1 MACFAGGLL
10 VNPICGEPVLAALGD
25 SYKLAMATALWFA
38 LYYCPQ
44 DLVYNVSKMF
54 PVRIIMYTIKGL
66 YYPKKVLAG
75 MKHAQ
80 HELPGNFL
88 AMLLVAVCK
97 GNGSGIIKP
106 LCRLARGVWTPSGL
120 ETMLPSVTTKYCV
133 LAALCLFFI
142 PSDATYVAVAGLF
155 LSMKV
160 GPLFGVPVDF
170 FSPIE
175 NKISPLL
182 LGEEGNDLGTL
193 LLTGYVRSNPLS
205 VNGLLHL
212 PGWGDFLISQ
222 IDAPTDPHPLPNRS
236 KNYVAPDDG
245 LTVFYSKPDSRLQES
260 TQ

>member
-88 AMLLVAVCK
+88 AMLIIAVCK
-97 GNGSGIIKP
+97 GNGSGVLKP
-106 LCRLARGVWTPSGL
+106 VCRLVRGVWRPLSNEFITPSI
-120 ETMLPSVTTKYCV
+120 TTKYCLV
-133 LAALCLFFI
+133 ACLVFYLAPGDL
-142 PSDATYVAVAGLF
+142 TYVAIAALF

-160 GPLFGVPVDF
+160 GPLLGVPVDLF
-170 FSPIE
+170 TPLE
-175 NKISPLL
+175 NTVCPLV
-182 LGEEGNDLGTL
+182 LG
-193 LLTGYVRSNPLS
+193 
-205 VNGLLHL
+205 
-212 PGWGDFLISQ
+212 
-222 IDAPTDPHPLPNRS
+222 
-236 KNYVAPDDG
+236 APDADN
-245 LTVFYSKPDSRLQES
+245 KKKQK
-260 TQ
+260 

>member
-88 AMLLVAVCK
+88 AMIVIAVCK
-97 GNGSGIIKP
+97 GNGSGVLKP
-106 LCRLARGVWTPSGL
+106 VCRLVRGVWRPLSTELIVPSL
-120 ETMLPSVTTKYCV
+120 TTKYCV
-133 LAALCLFFI
+133 VACLLLFFV
-142 PSDATYVAVAGLF
+142 PGDLTYVAVAGLF

-160 GPLFGVPVDF
+160 GPLLGVPVDLF
-170 FSPIE
+170 TPIE
-175 NKISPLL
+175 NMICPIVLGSP
-182 LGEEGNDLGTL
+182 D
-193 LLTGYVRSNPLS
+193 V
-205 VNGLLHL
+205 
-212 PGWGDFLISQ
+212 DKKKQ
-222 IDAPTDPHPLPNRS
+222 
-236 KNYVAPDDG
+236 
-245 LTVFYSKPDSRLQES
+245 
-260 TQ
+260 